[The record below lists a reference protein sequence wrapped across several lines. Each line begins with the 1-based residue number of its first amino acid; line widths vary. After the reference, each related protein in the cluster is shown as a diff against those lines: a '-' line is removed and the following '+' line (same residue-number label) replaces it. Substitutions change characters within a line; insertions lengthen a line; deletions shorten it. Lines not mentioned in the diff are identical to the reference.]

1 MAQIC
6 AIERLIQRYF
16 RHSCK
21 FVFQIREF
29 ESKFANLGQIRE
41 FGPKFVTT
49 NLGPQIRDIP
59 DLVGKIVL
67 GVVFALISRPPSLP
81 DVAFAKPNFVR
92 HQSTPIYC
100 DNSNARAVLG
110 ATYVK

>member
-1 MAQIC
+1 MI
-6 AIERLIQRYF
+6 
-16 RHSCK
+16 
-21 FVFQIREF
+21 
-29 ESKFANLGQIRE
+29 
-41 FGPKFVTT
+41 T

-59 DLVGKIVL
+59 DLVGEIVL

-110 ATYVK
+110 ATYAKYAKFGIHEFGGPSANSTLHARI